1 MRESV
6 PMLKEQLRIKTKELQ
21 NSNSDKAKHD
31 AKIQHVL
38 KISQDKIE
46 SLQKTVAQ
54 KDKEINSAQL
64 SKIEDAKNS
73 EKTNEDEQKTVFI
86 KEQVTPGLY
95 SELTVQHVQL
105 ATANPVKEVVIVS
118 TVPSDTINTMWGP
131 FTVTNVHSANLERLQ
146 SIYLNVRIV
155 PPDSIKM
162 NMPCQV
168 VNSVMKVNTR
178 LMKCPPVVPI
188 VLRVETVVLVG
199 GWTVIMSA
207 NSVLL
212 VVSV

>member
-1 MRESV
+1 M
-6 PMLKEQLRIKTKELQ
+6 KTIIIYGWVTLAIIA
-21 NSNSDKAKHD
+21 S
-31 AKIQHVL
+31 
-38 KISQDKIE
+38 ISPNQ
-46 SLQKTVAQ
+46 
-54 KDKEINSAQL
+54 
-64 SKIEDAKNS
+64 
-73 EKTNEDEQKTVFI
+73 TVFI

-131 FTVTNVHSANLERLQ
+131 FAVTNVHSANLERLQ

-178 LMKCPPVVPI
+178 WTKCPPVVPI
-188 VLRVETVVLVG
+188 VLGVETVVLVG
-199 GWTVIMSA
+199 DWTVIMSA